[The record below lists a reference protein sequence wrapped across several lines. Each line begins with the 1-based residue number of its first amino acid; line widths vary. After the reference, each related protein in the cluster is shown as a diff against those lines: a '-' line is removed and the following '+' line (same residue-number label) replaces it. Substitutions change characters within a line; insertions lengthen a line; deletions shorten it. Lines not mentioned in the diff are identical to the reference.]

1 MESHK
6 VSIRDFLVYVG
17 GQPTY
22 INVLFAERNKI
33 KEGSTIERWMLDHH
47 NRTVPEDMESDS
59 SDYFMK
65 GTVFKPPR
73 RAK

>member
-6 VSIRDFLVYVG
+6 VSIRDFLVYVA
-17 GQPTY
+17 GQPVY
-22 INVLFAERNKI
+22 INVLFAERNNI
-33 KEGSTIERWMLDHH
+33 KEGSTIEKWMMDYH

-65 GTVFKPPR
+65 GTVFKLPR
-73 RAK
+73 KPK

>member
-1 MESHK
+1 MDSHK

-22 INVLFAERNKI
+22 INVLFAERNGI
-33 KEGSTIERWMLDHH
+33 KEGSSMEQYLLDHH

-65 GTVFKPPR
+65 GTTFRPPR
-73 RAK
+73 RTK